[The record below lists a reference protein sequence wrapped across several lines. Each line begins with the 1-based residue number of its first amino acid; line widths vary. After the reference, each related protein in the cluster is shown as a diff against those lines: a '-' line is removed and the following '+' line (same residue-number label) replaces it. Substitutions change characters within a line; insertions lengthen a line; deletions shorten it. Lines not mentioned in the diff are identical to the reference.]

1 MTTPR
6 RRNTP
11 LFFQCVRSR
20 RFPRCGGFGWCA
32 DLGCGSDE
40 LVQSGRSCADS
51 RLAGPWRYSCDVPQ
65 QESPASRPRLTARGA
80 ATRSRIV
87 LAAAELMHVQG
98 VAATTIDDVLAASAT
113 SKSQF
118 YQHFDDKS
126 ELVYEVITLR
136 ADEVLSWQRLRLEKV
151 DSFHGL
157 RHWRDA
163 MVQRCTLRRGFGGCE
178 LGSLA
183 AELSDTDDKARASL
197 AEHFAEWHRMLAA
210 AVERM
215 RDNRV
220 LRADI
225 DARALATGL
234 LAAVEG
240 GYLLSQT
247 AHDPRQMQMALNM
260 AIDHIASFRT
270 SADPTG

>member
-1 MTTPR
+1 MP
-6 RRNTP
+6 
-11 LFFQCVRSR
+11 
-20 RFPRCGGFGWCA
+20 A
-32 DLGCGSDE
+32 
-40 LVQSGRSCADS
+40 
-51 RLAGPWRYSCDVPQ
+51 
-65 QESPASRPRLTARGA
+65 QENRASRPRLTSRGA
-80 ATRSRIV
+80 ATRGRIV

-98 VAATTIDDVLAASAT
+98 VAATTIDEVLAASAT

-126 ELVYEVITLR
+126 DLVYEVINLR

-151 DSFHGL
+151 DSFRGL
-157 RHWRDA
+157 YQWRDA
-163 MVQRCTLRRGFGGCE
+163 MVQRCTLRRGLWGCE

-183 AELSDTDDKARASL
+183 AELSDTDDKARAAL
-197 AEHFAEWHRMLAA
+197 FEHFAEWRRLLTAA
-210 AVERM
+210 LERM
-215 RDNRV
+215 RDNGA

-225 DARALATGL
+225 DAPPLATGL

-247 AHDPRQMQMALNM
+247 ARDPRVMQTVLNI

-270 SADPTG
+270 

>member
-1 MTTPR
+1 M
-6 RRNTP
+6 
-11 LFFQCVRSR
+11 
-20 RFPRCGGFGWCA
+20 
-32 DLGCGSDE
+32 
-40 LVQSGRSCADS
+40 
-51 RLAGPWRYSCDVPQ
+51 
-65 QESPASRPRLTARGA
+65 RPRLSSRGA
-80 ATRSRIV
+80 ATRHRIV

-98 VAATTIDDVLAASAT
+98 VAGTTIDDLLAASST

-118 YQHFDDKS
+118 YQHFEDKA

-151 DSFHGL
+151 DSFRGL
-157 RHWRDA
+157 YQWRDA
-163 MVQRCTLRRGFGGCE
+163 MVQRCAVRRGLWGCE

-197 AEHFAEWHRMLAA
+197 SDHFTEWRGLLGAA
-210 AVERM
+210 IERM
-215 RDNRV
+215 RDNGV
-220 LRADI
+220 LVADV
-225 DARALATGL
+225 DAKNLATGL

-247 AHDPRQMQMALNM
+247 GRDPRLMQSALNM

-270 SADPTG
+270 